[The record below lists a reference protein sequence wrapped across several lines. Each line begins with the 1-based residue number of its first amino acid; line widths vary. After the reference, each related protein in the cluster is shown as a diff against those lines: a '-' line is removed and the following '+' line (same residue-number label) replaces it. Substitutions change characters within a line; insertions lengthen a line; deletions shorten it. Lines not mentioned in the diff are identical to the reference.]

1 MTPEQERPGQDR
13 PEFGPRGYVPT
24 QAAKRARKIVLREPM
39 GLGWPVAAVVAGALL
54 VLLGVV
60 FLLTR
65 TGPPGAPFTAV
76 GAVADM
82 DPRGATTLRATDA
95 SGGGEVL
102 VVRAGGPVR
111 VFLAPEQDV
120 AYCPA
125 SKKLEGEAG
134 GVWALDGRLLGGDGT
149 SLIPLSSQV
158 HDGTL
163 YANLAEPLPAPPAA
177 DLDTTPAC

>member
-1 MTPEQERPGQDR
+1 MSEPQK
-13 PEFGPRGYVPT
+13 PEFGPRGYVPP

-65 TGPPGAPFTAV
+65 TGPPGAPFAAV

-82 DPRGATTLRATDA
+82 DPRGATTLRA
-95 SGGGEVL
+95 SGGGGGEVL

-111 VFLAPEQDV
+111 VFLAPAQDV

-125 SKKLEGEAG
+125 SKRLEGEGG
-134 GVWALDGRLLGGDGT
+134 GVWALDGRLLGGDGA
-149 SLIPLSSQV
+149 SLVPLASQA

-177 DLDTTPAC
+177 DLGAAPAC